1 MLPRLSINK
10 EPILMISSLIPSLVL
25 SQLRSGTKWT
35 RSNVKGE
42 KKSNNCMFLPMQ
54 RGPWW
59 DAWIA
64 KQPCQPPIFLYL
76 MISMTVSLCQCHSHS
91 HIFPSNPTLITD
103 TIPIYN
109 PTIFALKFF
118 SNLRTSDFQ
127 NSSLYNCAA
136 KNQEPGRQILPG
148 VPFQSGQIRMPQ
160 NKSQIVILKLI
171 SQKAKEDLSP

>member
-1 MLPRLSINK
+1 MLPRLSISK
-10 EPILMISSLIPSLVL
+10 ESILMISSSIPSLVL

-35 RSNVKGE
+35 SSNVKGE

-64 KQPCQPPIFLYL
+64 KQPCQPPIFLHL
-76 MISMTVSLCQCHSHS
+76 MISMTVSLCQCHS

-136 KNQEPGRQILPG
+136 KNQEPYILPG

>member
-10 EPILMISSLIPSLVL
+10 ESILMISSLIPSLVL

-64 KQPCQPPIFLYL
+64 KQPCQPPIFLHL

-109 PTIFALKFF
+109 PTIFALKLF
-118 SNLRTSDFQ
+118 SNLRTSYFQ

-136 KNQEPGRQILPG
+136 KNQEPYILPG